1 MKVFKRIMLTLLVL
15 IVVAGIV
22 GVCLQFFGPDKV
34 KPGNWIGDY
43 CKHNKVVDGVC
54 TFCGAQESTLE
65 ITNLETTV
73 YQGYEDDMFS
83 ENSELIYNGHFGD
96 EHIQYPLEDIPESEV
111 DMKMDEDSDTLGDH
125 SITFT
130 YKGASYTHHYT
141 LVALELVDFE
151 FDPYPSE
158 SARTFAQNS
167 RVSYSLSIKEIYNNG
182 YNLYTE
188 GNDDNLS
195 YSIVTSEP
203 GRFTCEFSYKG
214 IQKELEYFVTPAVV
228 KLDTCVTGFEI
239 PVTVTGGSD
248 FITWIDFIAP
258 EDGTYRFTFFHECEF
273 EVINNNGEIQD
284 NGYNHD
290 YNGEYVY
297 MVCNVPT
304 LTAGEIYRVGVK
316 GRRSRDQQKVVYLT
330 IEKTE

>member
-22 GVCLQFFGPDKV
+22 GVCLQFFGPDKA
-34 KPGNWIGDY
+34 KPGNWLGQY

-65 ITNLETTV
+65 ITNLATTV

-83 ENSELIYNGHFGD
+83 ENCEFRYTERFGKD
-96 EHIQYPLEDIPESEV
+96 GLSCRLADISESEV
-111 DMKMDEDSDTLGDH
+111 DMKMDEDSDVLGEH
-125 SITFT
+125 TITFT

-141 LVALELVDFE
+141 LVALEIVDFL

-158 SARTFAQNS
+158 SARTFVQNS
-167 RVSYSLSIKEIYNNG
+167 DASLSGQIRATYNNG
-182 YNLYTE
+182 YEEYFGASDE
-188 GNDDNLS
+188 NLS

-203 GRFTCEFSYKG
+203 GRFTCEVSYKG
-214 IQKELEYFVTPAVV
+214 IQKELDYFVTPAVV
-228 KLDTCVTGFEI
+228 KLNSCEPGVRI

-258 EDGTYRFTFFHECEF
+258 VDGTYTFTFYHEYEF
-273 EVINNNGEIQD
+273 EVINNNGEQQD
-284 NGYNHD
+284 NGYNGE

-297 MVCNVPT
+297 IVRNVPT
-304 LTAGEIYRVGVK
+304 LTAGEIYRIGVK
-316 GRRSRDQQKVVYLT
+316 ACRSHDQQPSIYLT

>member
-1 MKVFKRIMLTLLVL
+1 MKVFKRILLTLLVL
-15 IVVAGIV
+15 IVVARIV

-34 KPGNWIGDY
+34 KPGNWLGQY

-65 ITNLETTV
+65 ITNLATTV

-83 ENSELIYNGHFGD
+83 ENSEFRYSGRFGKED
-96 EHIQYPLEDIPESEV
+96 LSCPLDDIPESEV
-111 DMKMDEDSDTLGDH
+111 DMKMDEDSDTLGEH
-125 SITFT
+125 TITFT

-141 LVALELVDFE
+141 LVALEVVDLE
-151 FDPYPSE
+151 FDPYLSE
-158 SARTFAQNS
+158 SARTFEQNS
-167 RVSYSLSIKEIYNNG
+167 DASLSGQIRVTYNNG
-182 YNLYTE
+182 RDRYIE
-188 GNDDNLS
+188 VNDEDLS

-203 GRFTCEFSYKG
+203 GQFICEVSYKG

-228 KLDTCVTGFEI
+228 KLGEPVYKRPI
-239 PVTVTGGSD
+239 PVTVTGGWD

-258 EDGTYRFTFFHECEF
+258 EDGTYTFTFFHEYEF
-273 EVINNNGEIQD
+273 EVFNNNWEKQD
-284 NGYNHD
+284 NGYNGE

-297 MVCNVPT
+297 IVRNVPT
-304 LTAGEIYRVGVK
+304 LTAGELYRIGVK
-316 GRRSRDQQKVVYLT
+316 ACRSRDLQDVVFLT